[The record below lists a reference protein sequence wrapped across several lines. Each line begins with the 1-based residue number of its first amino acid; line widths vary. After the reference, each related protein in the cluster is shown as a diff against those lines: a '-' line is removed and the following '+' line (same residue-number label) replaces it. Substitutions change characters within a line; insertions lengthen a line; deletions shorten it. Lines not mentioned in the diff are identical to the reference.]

1 MTNRQP
7 SPRRPLFPL
16 ALVVALFGSA
26 LGTGCNMEN
35 STDVYLQGL
44 QVEGRAEKK
53 ECKLVYDQESGTHVI
68 SSEKIAACLEKQK
81 EALALYEKAGQMG
94 HEGKDFDRTLAEAK
108 ERTAKLESMY
118 EQVKSME
125 GE

>member
-1 MTNRQP
+1 MSRTTA
-7 SPRRPLFPL
+7 PRRFLPLL
-16 ALVVALFGSA
+16 TVAALLGGAVF
-26 LGTGCNMEN
+26 GTGCNMET

-44 QVEGRAEKK
+44 QVEGRAEKQ

-68 SSEKIAACLEKQK
+68 SSERIAACLEKQK
-81 EALALYEKAGQMG
+81 EALALYEKAGSMG
-94 HEGKDFDRTLAEAK
+94 HEGKDYDRTLAQAQ

-118 EQVKSME
+118 KQVKRME